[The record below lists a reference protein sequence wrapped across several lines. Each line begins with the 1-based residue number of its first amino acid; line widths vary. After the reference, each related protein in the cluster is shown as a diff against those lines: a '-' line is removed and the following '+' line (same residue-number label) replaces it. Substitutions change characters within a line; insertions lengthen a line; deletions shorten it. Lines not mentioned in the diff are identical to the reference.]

1 MDKEKRVD
9 VPAILLFFA
18 AIVAALFMV
27 FWSKTGE
34 VKSTIAG
41 NINRI
46 YLTLGEFELKD
57 IPESPRGTEFLGS
70 EMTFVSAG
78 DTIFVPEV
86 TLKGRGNSTW
96 GQPKIP
102 LTIKTADKMDFLGGA
117 KSRKWTLLAN
127 YLDDSNLRNAV
138 GLEVA
143 KALEMPFSVNG
154 DFVELYVNGEYE
166 GLYYLTDKVEI
177 AKGRVELDEPLGL
190 LIERRTDVREDS
202 GDVCYKTYNEP
213 CFVVKDVVAEDNEEL
228 AAKEFVKQFKR
239 FEKALAAL
247 DYEAIKA
254 EIDTESVAKYYIL
267 SEVTVNPDAYITS
280 EFFYK
285 NGEKD
290 VIHMGPGW
298 DFDYALSNERWTW
311 ADDEEFY
318 SSKSLNMN
326 VPKDSFIAKLLEMPE
341 FQAEVREVY
350 LRTLGKRWKEVV
362 AMIKQEAQ
370 RISLA
375 ALVNN
380 VKWGLKDYNTE
391 SHRLTSWLL
400 ERLKYLDGVFNE
412 VIE

>member
-18 AIVAALFMV
+18 VIVAALFMM
-27 FWSKTGE
+27 FWSRTSEPKNTAA
-34 VKSTIAG
+34 S

-46 YLTLGEFELKD
+46 YLTLGDFELKD
-57 IPESPRGTEFLGS
+57 ITESPRGTEFSGS
-70 EMTFVSAG
+70 EMTFVTTS
-78 DTIFVPEV
+78 DVITVPEV
-86 TLKGRGNSTW
+86 VLKGRGNSTW
-96 GQPKIP
+96 VQPKIP
-102 LTIKTADKMDFLGGA
+102 LTIKTPEKVDLLGTT

-138 GLEVA
+138 GLELA
-143 KALEMPFSVNG
+143 KALEMPFAVNG
-154 DFVELYVNGEYE
+154 DFVELYVNGKYE
-166 GLYYLTDKVEI
+166 GLYYLTEKVEI
-177 AKGRVELDEPLGL
+177 AKGRVALDEPLGI
-190 LIERRTDVREDS
+190 LIERRTNVREGSD
-202 GDVCYKTYNEP
+202 DACYKTYHEP
-213 CFVVKDVVAEDNEEL
+213 CFVVKDVVAEDNEEA
-228 AAKEFVKQFKR
+228 AAKEFAKQFKR
-239 FEKALAAL
+239 FEKALDAG
-247 DYEAIKA
+247 DYEAVKA

-267 SEVTVNPDAYITS
+267 SEVTINPDAYITS

-318 SSKSLNMN
+318 SAKSLNMN
-326 VPKDSFIAKLLEMPE
+326 VPEDSFIAKMLEMPE
-341 FQAEVREVY
+341 FQAEVRDVY
-350 LRTLGKRWKEVV
+350 LRTLGGRWKEVV
-362 AMIKQEAQ
+362 AKIQGEAQ

-380 VKWGLKDYNTE
+380 TKWGLKDYNTE
-391 SHRLTSWLL
+391 SHRLTTWLK
-400 ERLKYLDGVFNE
+400 ERLKYLDGALSE